1 MLTQFLVCHLNLR
14 FYTSFV
20 FFALSNGSHQRDDA
34 RAIIDQGFNAGSRMI
49 MSVAW
54 LLKGTVERGRE
65 RETAVAKSLLQN
77 SSSLI
82 FLEANILHPKALL
95 KSFEDAFPFPKVVY
109 VSSLKYAVFFAYI
122 HTIHNI
128 FFPTGFFYILSGS
141 LDFWSFNTITLPQCG
156 FDRLFGKRV
165 YIYLGFGNVWRNVIE
180 FPMRFWLFGR
190 YAWPFHHPCSIENE
204 HYKKQSSTAS
214 DIISHRIHVWLAI

>member
-1 MLTQFLVCHLNLR
+1 
-14 FYTSFV
+14 
-20 FFALSNGSHQRDDA
+20 
-34 RAIIDQGFNAGSRMI
+34 MI

-109 VSSLKYAVFFAYI
+109 VSSLKYGSFFAYI

-141 LDFWSFNTITLPQCG
+141 LDSEASILLPYLSVVLTDCLVNVSTFTWVSEMFLKKCHRISHAFLVVWKICMTLPPSM
-156 FDRLFGKRV
+156 FNRK
-165 YIYLGFGNVWRNVIE
+165 
-180 FPMRFWLFGR
+180 
-190 YAWPFHHPCSIENE
+190 
-204 HYKKQSSTAS
+204 
-214 DIISHRIHVWLAI
+214 